1 MKEKREEDFASEEK
15 RLLSR
20 LVRVERMLDAA
31 RKNNRL
37 AHYNEPP
44 LVHEKQL
51 AFHRC
56 PKRNRWVFGG
66 NRSGKTECGAVEVVW
81 RARGIHPYRENKPTE
96 GWVVSLTREVQRDV
110 AQRKVLSYLK
120 KEWIADVVMVSG
132 KASQPEGGVVDYIVV
147 HNVFGSTSRIGFKS
161 CESGR
166 EKFQGASLD
175 YVWFDEEP
183 PEDVYDECRMR
194 VVDRRG
200 ELFGTMTPLKGLTF
214 VYDKIYMSDDP
225 EVWCEFMEWADNPY
239 LDRGEIE
246 RLSASL
252 GDDVLESRRYGRFL
266 KRSGLVY
273 PEFGEEHVID
283 PFPVPAEWTHAL
295 SIDPGLNN
303 PLACLWLA
311 VDGDGVVYVAAEHY
325 AAGKDV
331 DWHAARIREKSA
343 ELGWP
348 TDRCGRLRA
357 YIDPAANQRT
367 LSSVAT
373 VSELFGSRG
382 ILVDANVN
390 KDVYAGINTVKSY
403 LKGEHGPRLYVF
415 RSCVHTVRE
424 LRTYAWGEG
433 DSPVKK
439 NDHCADALR
448 YYLMTRPQAPRLPSV
463 KTVIE
468 RDKERLAKAVMRR
481 RGR

>member
-225 EVWCEFMEWADNPY
+225 EVWSSW
-239 LDRGEIE
+239 
-246 RLSASL
+246 S
-252 GDDVLESRRYGRFL
+252 GRTIPT
-266 KRSGLVY
+266 S
-273 PEFGEEHVID
+273 
-283 PFPVPAEWTHAL
+283 T
-295 SIDPGLNN
+295 
-303 PLACLWLA
+303 
-311 VDGDGVVYVAAEHY
+311 
-325 AAGKDV
+325 
-331 DWHAARIREKSA
+331 AAR
-343 ELGWP
+343 
-348 TDRCGRLRA
+348 
-357 YIDPAANQRT
+357 
-367 LSSVAT
+367 
-373 VSELFGSRG
+373 
-382 ILVDANVN
+382 
-390 KDVYAGINTVKSY
+390 
-403 LKGEHGPRLYVF
+403 
-415 RSCVHTVRE
+415 
-424 LRTYAWGEG
+424 
-433 DSPVKK
+433 
-439 NDHCADALR
+439 
-448 YYLMTRPQAPRLPSV
+448 
-463 KTVIE
+463 
-468 RDKERLAKAVMRR
+468 
-481 RGR
+481 